1 MKTVLLLLPLLLT
14 ACGQAGPL
22 YLPDQGP
29 KHAHSKAGSST
40 PAAPAQ
46 QQQDRE
52 TNKTPASSTTP

>member
-29 KHAHSKAGSST
+29 KHAHSKAGGAT
-40 PAAPAQ
+40 PAATPSTAKPDRDPG
-46 QQQDRE
+46 QDS
-52 TNKTPASSTTP
+52 KPTP